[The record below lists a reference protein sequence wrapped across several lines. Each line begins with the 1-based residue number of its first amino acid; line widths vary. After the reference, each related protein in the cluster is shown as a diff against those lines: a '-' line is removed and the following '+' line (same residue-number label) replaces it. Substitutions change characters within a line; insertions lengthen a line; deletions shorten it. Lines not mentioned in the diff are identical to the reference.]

1 MEFAIVF
8 IIDSYIIHPV
18 ESNRSPRKIARRLIF
33 PFLQVWYGI
42 SDTLI
47 PRSKRT
53 QFLSDGLQQSQLDMS
68 KCVKTTTQQE
78 QQITNTSNTIIN
90 HLSFKNTYIST
101 SWVYTSYMFSTL
113 HRTQP
118 GETTFLET
126 LDGDA
131 QLAPSGGVAPGE
143 RQTVGTVSP
152 KRGRLLL
159 SLGCR
164 LSIQQGVEVYI
175 YWFQDFCWCWVFLF
189 FWYRHPILIFD
200 I

>member
-42 SDTLI
+42 SDTLVS
-47 PRSKRT
+47 RSKCT
-53 QFLSDGLQQSQLDMS
+53 QFLSDGFQQSQLDMS
-68 KCVKTTTQQE
+68 KCVKTKK
-78 QQITNTSNTIIN
+78 QISSNTIIN
-90 HLSFKNTYIST
+90 QLSLKNTFFST
-101 SWVYTSYMFSTL
+101 WWFYTSYMCSTL

-143 RQTVGTVSP
+143 RQVVGTVSP

-164 LSIQQGVEVYI
+164 LSIQQGVELYI
-175 YWFQDFCWCWVFLF
+175 YWLEDFCWCCWFLGTDAWCFFVF
-189 FWYRHPILIFD
+189 
-200 I
+200 

>member
-1 MEFAIVF
+1 MLV
-8 IIDSYIIHPV
+8 P
-18 ESNRSPRKIARRLIF
+18 
-33 PFLQVWYGI
+33 
-42 SDTLI
+42 T
-47 PRSKRT
+47 SKST
-53 QFLSDGLQQSQLDMS
+53 QFQSDGLQQSQLDMS
-68 KCVKTTTQQE
+68 KSVKTTTQ

-90 HLSFKNTYIST
+90 HLSLKNTFFST
-101 SWVYTSYMFSTL
+101 WWFYTSYMCSTL

-164 LSIQQGVEVYI
+164 LWIQQGVEVYI
-175 YWFQDFCWCWVFLF
+175 FVWIIFWVLYLFGSETWFWFLLLYF
-189 FWYRHPILIFD
+189 L
-200 I
+200 